1 MSPIA
6 WKGSV
11 ITAILALA
19 PVASGH
25 GQIAHVYGGFTGGA
39 TYNNITDYEAIN
51 SDWRW
56 GGTAG
61 LMAGVVTSKHTFVEL
76 SPSWTQMGGGEARLD
91 YVEVPLPSGVLLP
104 IGDGNTL
111 FRGYLGVTAS
121 FKVSC
126 TAETATVCDAAK
138 GTFWALPMGVSVVR
152 VLGGGRFVGLDTRYA
167 PFPIYHV
174 FEETRAVQRSWQ
186 FRAMFG
192 LPLGGRN

>member
-56 GGTAG
+56 GDTAG
-61 LMAGVVTSKHTFVEL
+61 LMAGWVTSKSSYNEEEHHEKGSLGSRDSLYRADGDRVCVCGWSSTMV
-76 SPSWTQMGGGEARLD
+76 QRD
-91 YVEVPLPSGVLLP
+91 LLRVH
-104 IGDGNTL
+104 GDG
-111 FRGYLGVTAS
+111 
-121 FKVSC
+121 
-126 TAETATVCDAAK
+126 AARERH
-138 GTFWALPMGVSVVR
+138 ALAARP
-152 VLGGGRFVGLDTRYA
+152 
-167 PFPIYHV
+167 
-174 FEETRAVQRSWQ
+174 
-186 FRAMFG
+186 
-192 LPLGGRN
+192 